1 MAKSRRLLVAL
12 TGMCMSLAVMYG
24 ASISAEAGSGNNYL
38 GNYSGGAS
46 AILDPGATN
55 TTEVV
60 SATAEEWNLDLSQI
74 QVEERSNLVMA
85 DVSNALN
92 VRLEPNADSEKVGKL
107 YKDCGGIVLERR
119 DGWTK
124 IQSGELIGWASD
136 EYLIFGEDAEA
147 LAAKVGRTIA
157 HVNDGL
163 NVRKEPGTDAEVYG
177 VVPAGGRLEV
187 IFVGED
193 GWACVD
199 YEGRDGYV
207 SMDFITI
214 EFQIDEGETMAQI
227 EAREAAEYE
236 ARRYVDYGEFTVDE
250 ETLMLLAALIHCEAR
265 GESYEG
271 QVAVGAVVLNRVR
284 SSAYPDTISG
294 VIYASGQFSPAQS
307 GKLDRVI
314 ASGNINDSCIEAAKE
329 VLSGYSNV
337 GDMTHFRR
345 NDGRDGLVIGNHVFY

>member
-1 MAKSRRLLVAL
+1 MARSRRLLVAL
-12 TGMCMSLAVMYG
+12 TGMCMSLMVMYG

-55 TTEVV
+55 TSEVV

-85 DVSNALN
+85 DVNNALN
-92 VRLEPNADSEKVGKL
+92 VRLEPNADSEKVGML

-124 IQSGELIGWASD
+124 LQSGDLIGWASD

-147 LAAKVGRTIA
+147 LAASVGVTVA
-157 HVNDGL
+157 HVEDGL
-163 NVRKEPGTDAEVYG
+163 NVRMEPSTEAGVYG
-177 VVPAGGRLEV
+177 VLPAGDQVEV
-187 IFVGED
+187 ISVSED

-199 YEGRDGYV
+199 YEGQDGYV
-207 SMDFITI
+207 SMDYVTI
-214 EFQIDEGETMAQI
+214 EFKIDEGETMAQI
-227 EAREAAEYE
+227 EAREAAELE
-236 ARRYVDYGEFTVDE
+236 AKRYVDYGEFTVDE

-307 GKLDRVI
+307 GKLDRVL
-314 ASGNINDSCIEAAKE
+314 ASGNINESCIEAAKE
-329 VLSGYSNV
+329 ALSGYSNV

>member
-1 MAKSRRLLVAL
+1 MARSRRLLVTL

-24 ASISAEAGSGNNYL
+24 TSMSAEAGSGNNYL
-38 GNYSGGAS
+38 SNYSGGAS

-60 SATAEEWNLDLSQI
+60 NATAAEWNLDLSAI
-74 QVEERSNLVMA
+74 EPEEKSNLVMA

-92 VRLEPNADSEKVGKL
+92 VRLEPNADAEKVGKL
-107 YKDCGGIVLERR
+107 YKDCGGIILERR

-136 EYLIFGEDAEA
+136 EYLLFDEEAEE
-147 LAAKVGRTIA
+147 LAANVGVTVA

-163 NVRKEPGTDAEVYG
+163 NVRIEPSTEAGIYG
-177 VVPAGGRLEV
+177 VLPEGDEV
-187 IFVGED
+187 EVVSVGED
-193 GWACVD
+193 GWACID
-199 YEGRDGYV
+199 YEGQDGYV
-207 SMDFITI
+207 SMDFVTI
-214 EFQIDEGETMAQI
+214 QFKIDEGETMEEIA
-227 EAREAAEYE
+227 EREAAELE
-236 ARRYVDYGEFTVDE
+236 AKRHVNYGEYTTDAD
-250 ETLMLLAALIHCEAR
+250 TLMLLAALIHCEAR

-271 QVAVGAVVLNRVR
+271 QLAVGAVVMNRVR
-284 SSAYPDTISG
+284 SDAYPDTVHG

-307 GKLDRVI
+307 GKVNRVLE
-314 ASGNINDSCIEAAKE
+314 SGNINESCIEAARE
-329 VLSGYSNV
+329 ALAGVSNV

>member
-1 MAKSRRLLVAL
+1 MARSRRLLVTL

-24 ASISAEAGSGNNYL
+24 TSMSAEAGSGNNYL
-38 GNYSGGAS
+38 SNYSGGAS

-60 SATAEEWNLDLSQI
+60 NATAAEWNLDLSAI
-74 QVEERSNLVMA
+74 EPEEKSNLVMA

-92 VRLEPNADSEKVGKL
+92 VRLEPNADAEKVGKL
-107 YKDCGGIVLERR
+107 YKDCGGIILERR

-136 EYLIFGEDAEA
+136 EYLLFDEEAEE
-147 LAAKVGRTIA
+147 LAANVGVTVA

-163 NVRKEPGTDAEVYG
+163 NVRIEPSTEAGIYG
-177 VVPAGGRLEV
+177 VLPEGDEV
-187 IFVGED
+187 EVVSVGED
-193 GWACVD
+193 GWACID
-199 YEGRDGYV
+199 YEGQDGYV
-207 SMDFITI
+207 SMDFVTI
-214 EFQIDEGETMAQI
+214 EFKIDEGETMEEIA
-227 EAREAAEYE
+227 EREAAELE
-236 ARRYVDYGEFTVDE
+236 AKRHVNYGEYTTDAD
-250 ETLMLLAALIHCEAR
+250 TLMLLAALIHCEAR

-271 QVAVGAVVLNRVR
+271 QLAVGAVVMNRVR
-284 SSAYPDTISG
+284 SDAYPDTVHG

-307 GKLDRVI
+307 GKVNRVLE
-314 ASGNINDSCIEAAKE
+314 SGNINESCIEAARE
-329 VLSGYSNV
+329 ALAGVSNV

>member
-1 MAKSRRLLVAL
+1 MARSRRLLVAL
-12 TGMCMSLAVMYG
+12 TGMCMSLMVMYG

-55 TTEVV
+55 TSEIV

-85 DVSNALN
+85 DVNNALN
-92 VRLEPNADSEKVGKL
+92 VRLEPDADSEKVGKL
-107 YKDCGGIVLERR
+107 YKDCGGIILERR

-136 EYLIFGEDAEA
+136 EYLLFGEDAEE
-147 LAAKVGRTIA
+147 LAAKVGITVA
-157 HVNDGL
+157 HVEDGL
-163 NVRKEPGTDAEVYG
+163 NVRMEPSTDAGVYG
-177 VVPAGGRLEV
+177 VLPAGEQVEV
-187 IFVGED
+187 ISVGED

-199 YEGRDGYV
+199 YEGQDGYV
-207 SMDFITI
+207 SMDYVSI
-214 EFQIDEGETMAQI
+214 EFQIDEGETMEQI
-227 EAREAAEYE
+227 AAREAAELE
-236 ARRYVDYGEFTVDE
+236 AKRHVNYGEYTVDAD
-250 ETLMLLAALIHCEAR
+250 TVMLLAALIHCEAG

-271 QVAVGAVVLNRVR
+271 QVAVGAVVMNRVR
-284 SSAYPDTISG
+284 SSAYPDTVHG

-307 GKLDRVI
+307 GKLNRVLE
-314 ASGNINDSCIEAAKE
+314 SGNIYPSCIEAAQE
-329 VLSGYSNV
+329 ALAGVSNV

>member
-1 MAKSRRLLVAL
+1 MARSRRLLVTL

-24 ASISAEAGSGNNYL
+24 TSMSAEAGSGNNYL
-38 GNYSGGAS
+38 SNYSGGAS

-60 SATAEEWNLDLSQI
+60 NATAAEWNLDLSAI
-74 QVEERSNLVMA
+74 EPEEKSNLVMA

-92 VRLEPNADSEKVGKL
+92 VRLEPNADAEKVGKL
-107 YKDCGGIVLERR
+107 YKDCGGIILERR

-136 EYLIFGEDAEA
+136 EYLLFDEEAEE
-147 LAAKVGRTIA
+147 LAANVGVTVA

-163 NVRKEPGTDAEVYG
+163 NVRTEPSTEAGIYG
-177 VVPAGGRLEV
+177 VLPEGDEV
-187 IFVGED
+187 EVVSVGED
-193 GWACVD
+193 GWACID
-199 YEGRDGYV
+199 YEGQDGYV
-207 SMDFITI
+207 SMDFVTI
-214 EFQIDEGETMAQI
+214 QFKIDEGETMEEIA
-227 EAREAAEYE
+227 EREAAELE
-236 ARRYVDYGEFTVDE
+236 AKRHVNYGEYTTDAD
-250 ETLMLLAALIHCEAR
+250 TLMLLAALIHCEAR

-271 QVAVGAVVLNRVR
+271 QLAVGAVVMNRVR
-284 SSAYPDTISG
+284 SDAYPDTVHG

-307 GKLDRVI
+307 GKVNRVLE
-314 ASGNINDSCIEAAKE
+314 SGNINESCIEAARE
-329 VLSGYSNV
+329 ALAGVSNV

>member
-1 MAKSRRLLVAL
+1 MARSRRLLVAL

-60 SATAEEWNLDLSQI
+60 SATAQAWNLDLSQI

-85 DVSNALN
+85 DVNNALN

-124 IQSGELIGWASD
+124 LQSGELIGWASD
-136 EYLIFGEDAEA
+136 EYLIFGEDAEE
-147 LAAKVGRTIA
+147 LAARVGMTVA
-157 HVNDGL
+157 HVEDGL
-163 NVRKEPGTDAEVYG
+163 NVRKEPSTEAGIYG
-177 VVPAGGRLEV
+177 VLPAGEQVEV
-187 IFVGED
+187 ISVGED

-199 YEGRDGYV
+199 YEGQDGYV
-207 SMDFITI
+207 SMDYITI
-214 EFQIDEGETMAQI
+214 EFQIDEGETMEQI
-227 EAREAAEYE
+227 AAREAAELE
-236 ARRYVDYGEFTVDE
+236 AKRHVNYGEYTVDAD
-250 ETLMLLAALIHCEAR
+250 TVMLLAALIHCEAG

-271 QVAVGAVVLNRVR
+271 QLAVGAVVMNRVR
-284 SSAYPDTISG
+284 SSAYPDTVHG

-307 GKLDRVI
+307 GKVNRVLE
-314 ASGNINDSCIEAAKE
+314 SGKIYPSCIEAAQE
-329 VLSGYSNV
+329 ALSGVSNV